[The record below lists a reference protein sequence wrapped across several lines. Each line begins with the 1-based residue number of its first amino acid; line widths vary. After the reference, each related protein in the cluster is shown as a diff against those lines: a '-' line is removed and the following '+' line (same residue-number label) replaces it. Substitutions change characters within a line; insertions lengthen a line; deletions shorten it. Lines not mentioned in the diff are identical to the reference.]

1 MKKSLIVVMLLAL
14 ALGACAPKAAA
25 PAAAPAAAA
34 EAPKK
39 VFKAAMVTDLGG
51 LSTSPDTKGFSD
63 LCWEALEKGKK
74 DLGIEITLIE
84 SKELADLEPNLTKA
98 ASEGYNFVVGCGFL
112 FTDAMKAVAPKFPKV
127 NFALVDSV
135 VDAPNVQNLLFA
147 ANEGGFLVGA
157 MAAGMSKTGKVGF
170 LGGMEGPLIKNFE
183 VGYLAGA
190 KTYNPAIQT
199 ASIYTGSFSDVAKGK
214 EASLTMFK
222 QGADVIYAA
231 AGACGLGTIEAAKEN
246 GFWAIGVD
254 TDQDGYAKGSVLTS
268 MVKRVEVGV
277 YNSLKSSFDGTFK
290 GGIVT
295 SDLKAGGVGI
305 SEMKFTKDKVPAELL
320 AKVMK
325 LADMIKAGTI
335 KVPGTQEELDK
346 FVPPTM

>member
-14 ALGACAPKAAA
+14 ALAACAPK
-25 PAAAPAAAA
+25 PAAATG
-34 EAPKK
+34 
-39 VFKAAMVTDLGG
+39 FKAAMVTDLGG

-63 LCWEALEKGKK
+63 LCWEALEKAKK

-98 ASEGYNFVVGCGFL
+98 ATEGYNFVVGCGYL
-112 FTDAMKAVAPKFPKV
+112 FTDALTAVAPKFPNVK
-127 NFALVDSV
+127 FALVDSV

-157 MAAGMSKTGKVGF
+157 LAAGMSQTGKVGF

-190 KTYNPAIQT
+190 KTLNPAIQT

-214 EASLTMFK
+214 EASLTMFT

-254 TDQDGYAKGSVLTS
+254 TDQDSYAKGSVLTS
-268 MVKRVEVGV
+268 MVKHVEVGV
-277 YNSLKSSFDGTFK
+277 YNSLKAAYDGTFK
-290 GGIVT
+290 AGIVT
-295 SDLKAGGVGI
+295 SDLKAGGVGM
-305 SEMKFTKDKVPAELL
+305 SEMKYTKDKVPADLL

-325 LADMIKAGTI
+325 MAEMIKDGTI

-346 FVPPTM
+346 FVPPTIS